1 MLKNYFKIA
10 LRNISKHKGYS
21 FINISGL
28 AIGIACCL
36 LILVY
41 VQHELSYDEYHQNA
55 DRIVRVSMDVG
66 EENPIAVTPS
76 MVAPT
81 LKQIVPEIEQ
91 WVRIYEPTRYSPAI
105 ITANENKF
113 QEESF
118 FYADSSFFQ
127 IFTFDFIAGNP
138 NTALDNPR
146 SLVLPKSTA
155 LKLFGSTDVLGETVN
170 TRIFNTNYDFE
181 VTGVIEDVPTNSHFT
196 FDYLGSL
203 HTMSSW
209 SQLDDSQIR
218 SANFFTYLLLN
229 NSNST
234 GPLEQKANSFITE
247 NLVQDRIDKLVF
259 TPVSEL
265 YLNSNFEFEIAPM
278 GSMQNVIGFIFLAL
292 MVLIIATINYVNLAT
307 ARSSR
312 RGAEVG
318 IRKALGAVKSQLVK
332 QFYGE
337 SILLT
342 LFSVLLALILVEFF
356 KEPFFDLMG
365 KEVSFNLFTD
375 PSAWILLGGITV
387 ITAALAGSYP
397 AFLLSSYQPV
407 RVLKGLLGT
416 TGSDRTLR
424 KGLVISQFAISTFLI
439 LCTVIIYQQTN
450 FILTADLGFDDEEV
464 IVLPARDNELAAK
477 QDLLKSEVLRQPG
490 VKAATY
496 MSNIPGK
503 VFGGYGSVHNT
514 TMEPIGTAAGAADA
528 DLAQT
533 LGIELVA
540 GNGFPDNPSYT
551 REQGYVY
558 LINEQ
563 LAQAHGWSPQEAVGK
578 PFNVLGGREGEVVG
592 VMQDFNYQSLREN
605 VEPLALFIHEQM
617 YNYLLVK
624 VEPGN
629 LQGTI
634 AALDNI
640 WQDIAPH
647 RPFEFEFMDQQLNAL
662 YQSELQTRNL
672 LLAFSGLAIFI
683 ACLGLVGLSSF
694 LIERRAKEIGIRK
707 VLGASVVKI
716 VSLLSADFLKLVA
729 IGFVVG
735 TPIAWYVMDQ
745 WLTNFAYRIDIG
757 IAVFLTVGLIA
768 MIVAV
773 LTVSW
778 QSIKAAVANPVD
790 SLRSE

>member
-10 LRNISKHKGYS
+10 FRNISKHKGYS

-36 LILVY
+36 LILIY
-41 VQHELSYDEYHQNA
+41 VRHELSYDQFHKKA
-55 DRIVRVSMDVG
+55 DRIVRISMESGGD
-66 EENPIAVTPS
+66 NIAVTPS

-81 LKQIVPEIEQ
+81 LNQISPEIER
-91 WVRIYEPTRYSPAI
+91 WVRLYEPTRYSPAI
-105 ITANENKF
+105 ISTGENKF
-113 QEESF
+113 QEDSF
-118 FYADSSFFQ
+118 LYADSSFFQ
-127 IFTFDFIAGNP
+127 IFSFDFIAGNP
-138 NTALDNPR
+138 ETALKNPR

-155 LKLFGSTDVLGETVN
+155 LKLFGSVDVLGETVN
-170 TRIFNTNYDFE
+170 ARIFNTNYDFE
-181 VTGVIEDVPTNSHFT
+181 VTGVIENVPANSHFT
-196 FDYLGSL
+196 FNYLGSL

-218 SANFFTYLLLN
+218 AANFFTYLLLN
-229 NSNST
+229 SSSST
-234 GPLEQKANSFITE
+234 ESLRQTANAFIRD
-247 NLVQDRIDKLVF
+247 NQIQDRVDQLIF
-259 TPVSEL
+259 TPVTEL
-265 YLNSNFEFEIAPM
+265 YLNSNFDFEIAPM

-292 MVLIIATINYVNLAT
+292 MVLLIATINYVNLST

-337 SILLT
+337 SILIT
-342 LFSVLLALILVEFF
+342 LISVVLALILVEFF
-356 KEPFFDLMG
+356 KEPFFQLMG
-365 KEVSFNLFTD
+365 KDIGFNLFTD
-375 PSAWILLGGITV
+375 PSAWMLLAGVTI

-407 RVLKGLLGT
+407 RVLKGLLGS
-416 TGSDRTLR
+416 TGSDGTLR

-450 FILTADLGFDDEEV
+450 FILTADLGFDDDEV
-464 IVLPARDNELAAK
+464 IVLPARDNELAQK

-490 VKAATY
+490 VKGATY

-528 DLAQT
+528 DLVQT
-533 LGIELVA
+533 LDIEVIA
-540 GNGFPDNPSYT
+540 GTSFPDSPSYT

-563 LAQAHGWSPQEAVGK
+563 LAQAHGWSPQEAIGK

-592 VMQDFNYQSLREN
+592 VMADFNYQSLREN

-629 LQGTI
+629 IQGTI
-634 AALDNI
+634 ASLENM
-640 WQDIAPH
+640 WQDVAPH
-647 RPFEFEFMDQQLNAL
+647 RPFEFEFLDQQLNAL

-707 VLGASVVKI
+707 VLGASVSKI
-716 VSLLSADFLKLVA
+716 VALLSTDFLKLVA

-745 WLTNFAYRIDIG
+745 WLTNFAYRIDMNV
-757 IAVFLTVGLIA
+757 AVFITVGLIA
-768 MIVAV
+768 MIIAI

>member
-10 LRNISKHKGYS
+10 FRNISKHKGYS

-36 LILVY
+36 LILIY
-41 VQHELSYDEYHQNA
+41 VRHELSYDQFHKKA
-55 DRIVRVSMDVG
+55 DRIVRISMESGGD
-66 EENPIAVTPS
+66 NIAVTPS

-81 LKQIVPEIEQ
+81 LNQISPEIER
-91 WVRIYEPTRYSPAI
+91 WVRLYEPTRYSPAI
-105 ITANENKF
+105 ISTGENKF
-113 QEESF
+113 QEDSF
-118 FYADSSFFQ
+118 LYADSSFFR
-127 IFTFDFIAGNP
+127 IFSFDFIAGNP
-138 NTALDNPR
+138 ETVLKNPR

-155 LKLFGSTDVLGETVN
+155 LKLFGSVDVLGETVN
-170 TRIFNTNYDFE
+170 ARIFNTNYDFE
-181 VTGVIEDVPTNSHFT
+181 VTGVINDVPANSHFT
-196 FDYLGSL
+196 FNYLGSL

-218 SANFFTYLLLN
+218 AANFFTYLLLN
-229 NSNST
+229 NSSST
-234 GPLEQKANSFITE
+234 ESLRQTANAFIRD
-247 NLVQDRIDKLVF
+247 NQIQDRVDQLIF
-259 TPVSEL
+259 TPITEL
-265 YLNSNFEFEIAPM
+265 YLNSNFDFEIAPM

-292 MVLIIATINYVNLAT
+292 MVLLIATINYVNLST

-337 SILLT
+337 SILIT
-342 LFSVLLALILVEFF
+342 LISVVLALILVEFF
-356 KEPFFDLMG
+356 KEPFFELMG
-365 KEVSFNLFTD
+365 KDISFNLFTD
-375 PSAWILLGGITV
+375 PSAWMLLAGVTI

-407 RVLKGLLGT
+407 RVLKGLLGS
-416 TGSDRTLR
+416 TGSDGTLR
-424 KGLVISQFAISTFLI
+424 KALVISQFAISTFLI

-464 IVLPARDNELAAK
+464 IVLPARDSELAQK

-490 VKAATY
+490 VKGATY

-528 DLAQT
+528 DLVRT
-533 LGIELVA
+533 LDIEVIA
-540 GNGFPDNPSYT
+540 GTSFPDNPSYT

-563 LAQAHGWSPQEAVGK
+563 LAQAHGWSPQEAISK

-592 VMQDFNYQSLREN
+592 VMADFNYQSLREN

-629 LQGTI
+629 IQGTI
-634 AALDNI
+634 ASLENI
-640 WQDIAPH
+640 WQDVAPH
-647 RPFEFEFMDQQLNAL
+647 RPFEFEFLDQQLNAL

-707 VLGASVVKI
+707 VLGASVSKI
-716 VSLLSADFLKLVA
+716 VALLSTDFLKLVA
-729 IGFVVG
+729 IGFVMG

-745 WLTNFAYRIDIG
+745 WLTNFAYRIDMNV
-757 IAVFLTVGLIA
+757 AVFITVGLIA
-768 MIVAV
+768 MIIAI

>member
-10 LRNISKHKGYS
+10 FRNISKHKGYS

-36 LILVY
+36 LILIY
-41 VQHELSYDEYHQNA
+41 VRHELSYDQFHKKA
-55 DRIVRVSMDVG
+55 DRIVRISMESGGD
-66 EENPIAVTPS
+66 NIAVTPS

-81 LKQIVPEIEQ
+81 LNQISPEIER
-91 WVRIYEPTRYSPAI
+91 WVRLYEPTRYSPAI
-105 ITANENKF
+105 ISTGENKF
-113 QEESF
+113 QEENF
-118 FYADSSFFQ
+118 LYADSSFFR
-127 IFTFDFIAGNP
+127 IFSFDFIVGNP
-138 NTALDNPR
+138 ETALKNPR

-155 LKLFGSTDVLGETVN
+155 LKLFGSVDVLGETVN
-170 TRIFNTNYDFE
+170 ARIFNTNYDFE
-181 VTGVIEDVPTNSHFT
+181 VTGVIENVPVNSHFT
-196 FDYLGSL
+196 FNYLGSL

-218 SANFFTYLLLN
+218 AANFFTYLLLN
-229 NSNST
+229 SSSST
-234 GPLEQKANSFITE
+234 ESLRQTANAFIRD
-247 NLVQDRIDKLVF
+247 NQIQDRVDQLIF
-259 TPVSEL
+259 TPVTEL
-265 YLNSNFEFEIAPM
+265 YLNSNFDFEIAPM

-292 MVLIIATINYVNLAT
+292 MVLLIATINYVNLST

-337 SILLT
+337 SILIT
-342 LFSVLLALILVEFF
+342 LISVVLALILVEFF
-356 KEPFFDLMG
+356 KEPFFQLMG
-365 KEVSFNLFTD
+365 KDISFNLFTD
-375 PSAWILLGGITV
+375 PSAWMLLAGVTI

-407 RVLKGLLGT
+407 RVLKGLLGS
-416 TGSDRTLR
+416 TGSDGTLR

-464 IVLPARDNELAAK
+464 IVLPARDSELAQK

-490 VKAATY
+490 VKGATY

-528 DLAQT
+528 DLVQT
-533 LGIELVA
+533 LDIEVIA
-540 GNGFPDNPSYT
+540 GTSFPDNPSYT

-563 LAQAHGWSPQEAVGK
+563 LAQAHGWSPQEAIGK

-592 VMQDFNYQSLREN
+592 VMADFNYQSLRDN

-629 LQGTI
+629 IQGTI
-634 AALDNI
+634 ASLENM
-640 WQDIAPH
+640 WQDVAPH
-647 RPFEFEFMDQQLNAL
+647 RPFEFEFLDQQLNAL

-707 VLGASVVKI
+707 VLGASVSKI
-716 VSLLSADFLKLVA
+716 VALLSTDFLKLVA

-745 WLTNFAYRIDIG
+745 WLTNFAYRIDMNV
-757 IAVFLTVGLIA
+757 AVFITVGLIA
-768 MIVAV
+768 MIIAI

>member
-1 MLKNYFKIA
+1 MLKNYIKIA
-10 LRNISKHKGYS
+10 FRNISKHKGYS

-28 AIGIACCL
+28 AIGVACCL
-36 LILVY
+36 LILIFVR
-41 VQHELSYDEYHQNA
+41 HELSFDRFHEKS
-55 DRIVRVSMDVG
+55 DRIVRISMESGDDK
-66 EENPIAVTPS
+66 IAVTPS
-76 MVAPT
+76 MVAPS
-81 LKQIVPEIEQ
+81 LGQISPDVER
-91 WVRIYEPTRYSPAI
+91 WVRLYEPTRYSPAI
-105 ITANENKF
+105 ITAGENKF
-113 QEESF
+113 QEDNF
-118 FYADSSFFQ
+118 LYADSSFFS
-127 IFTFDFIAGNP
+127 IFSFDFIAGNP
-138 NTALDNPR
+138 QTALINPK

-181 VTGVIEDVPTNSHFT
+181 VTGVIEDVPANSHFS
-196 FDYLGSL
+196 FSYLGSL
-203 HTMSSW
+203 HTMSGW

-218 SANFFTYLLLN
+218 AANFFSYLLLN
-229 NSNST
+229 NSSSIESLSQT
-234 GPLEQKANSFITE
+234 ANAFIRD
-247 NLVQDRIDKLVF
+247 NQVQDRVDRLIF
-259 TPVSEL
+259 TPVTEL
-265 YLNSNFEFEIAPM
+265 YLNSDFEFEIAPM

-292 MVLIIATINYVNLAT
+292 MVLLIATINYVNLST

-337 SILLT
+337 SILIT
-342 LFSVLLALILVEFF
+342 VISVVLALILVEFF
-356 KEPFFDLMG
+356 KEPFFELLG
-365 KEVSFNLFTD
+365 KDISFNLFTD
-375 PSAWILLGGITV
+375 TSAWLLLGGVTIV
-387 ITAALAGSYP
+387 TAALAGSYP

-407 RVLKGLLGT
+407 RVLKGLLGS
-416 TGSDRTLR
+416 TGSDGTLR

-450 FILTADLGFDDEEV
+450 FILSADLGFDDEEV
-464 IVLPARDNELAAK
+464 IVLPARDNELAQK
-477 QDLLKSEVLRQPG
+477 QDLLKGEVLRQPG
-490 VKAATY
+490 IKGATY

-514 TMEPIGTAAGAADA
+514 TMEPIGTAAGAADT
-528 DLAQT
+528 DLVQT
-533 LGIELVA
+533 LDIEIIA
-540 GNGFPDNPSYT
+540 GSSFPNNPSYT
-551 REQGYVY
+551 RDQGYVY

-563 LAQAHGWSPQEAVGK
+563 LAKAHGWTPQEAVGK

-592 VMQDFNYQSLREN
+592 VMADFNYQSLREN

-624 VEPGN
+624 VEPAN
-629 LQGTI
+629 IQGTI
-634 AALDNI
+634 AALENM
-640 WQDIAPH
+640 WQDVAPH
-647 RPFEFEFMDQQLNAL
+647 RPFEFEFLDQQLNAL

-694 LIERRAKEIGIRK
+694 MIERRAKEIGIRK
-707 VLGASVVKI
+707 VLGASVSKI
-716 VSLLSADFLKLVA
+716 VTLLSTDFLKLVA

-745 WLTNFAYRIDIG
+745 WLTNFAYRVDMNV
-757 IAVFLTVGLIA
+757 AVFITVGLIA
-768 MIVAV
+768 MIIAI

>member
-10 LRNISKHKGYS
+10 FRNISKHKGYS

-36 LILVY
+36 LILIY
-41 VQHELSYDEYHQNA
+41 VRHELSYDQFHEKA
-55 DRIVRVSMDVG
+55 DRIVRISMESGGD
-66 EENPIAVTPS
+66 NIAVTPS

-81 LKQIVPEIEQ
+81 LNQISPEIER
-91 WVRIYEPTRYSPAI
+91 WVRLYEPTRYSPAI
-105 ITANENKF
+105 ISTGENKF
-113 QEESF
+113 QEENF
-118 FYADSSFFQ
+118 LYADSSFFR
-127 IFTFDFIAGNP
+127 IFSFDFIAGNP
-138 NTALDNPR
+138 ETALKNPR

-155 LKLFGSTDVLGETVN
+155 LKLFGSVDILGETVN
-170 TRIFNTNYDFE
+170 ARIFNTNYDFE
-181 VTGVIEDVPTNSHFT
+181 VTGVIENVPANSHFT
-196 FDYLGSL
+196 FNYLGSL

-218 SANFFTYLLLN
+218 AANFFTYLLLN
-229 NSNST
+229 SSSST
-234 GPLEQKANSFITE
+234 ESLRQTANAFIRD
-247 NLVQDRIDKLVF
+247 NQIQDRVDQLIF
-259 TPVSEL
+259 TPVTEL
-265 YLNSNFEFEIAPM
+265 YLNSNFDFEIAPM

-292 MVLIIATINYVNLAT
+292 MVLLIATINYVNLST

-337 SILLT
+337 SILIT
-342 LFSVLLALILVEFF
+342 LISVVLALILVEFF
-356 KEPFFDLMG
+356 KEPFFELMG
-365 KEVSFNLFTD
+365 KDISFNLFTD
-375 PSAWILLGGITV
+375 PSAWMLLAGVTI

-407 RVLKGLLGT
+407 RVLKGLLGS
-416 TGSDRTLR
+416 TGSDGTLR

-464 IVLPARDNELAAK
+464 IVLPARDSELAQK
-477 QDLLKSEVLRQPG
+477 QGLLKSEVLRQPG
-490 VKAATY
+490 VKGATY

-528 DLAQT
+528 DLVQT
-533 LGIELVA
+533 LDIEIIA
-540 GNGFPDNPSYT
+540 GNSFPDNPSYT

-563 LAQAHGWSPQEAVGK
+563 LAQAHGWSPQEAIGK

-592 VMQDFNYQSLREN
+592 VMADFNYQSLREN

-629 LQGTI
+629 IQGTI
-634 AALDNI
+634 ASLENM
-640 WQDIAPH
+640 WQDVAPH
-647 RPFEFEFMDQQLNAL
+647 RPFEFEFLDQQLNAL

-707 VLGASVVKI
+707 VLGASVSKI
-716 VSLLSADFLKLVA
+716 VALLSTDFLKLVA

-745 WLTNFAYRIDIG
+745 WLTNFAYRIDMNV
-757 IAVFLTVGLIA
+757 AVFITVGLIA
-768 MIVAV
+768 MIIAI

>member
-10 LRNISKHKGYS
+10 FRNISKHKGYS

-36 LILVY
+36 LILIFVR
-41 VQHELSYDEYHQNA
+41 HELSYDRFHERA
-55 DRIVRVSMDVG
+55 DRIVRISMESGNDKL
-66 EENPIAVTPS
+66 AVTPS
-76 MVAPT
+76 MVAPS
-81 LKQIVPEIEQ
+81 LGQISPDVVR
-91 WVRIYEPTRYSPAI
+91 WVRLYEPTRYSPAI
-105 ITANENKF
+105 ISAGENKF
-113 QEESF
+113 QEDHF
-118 FYADSSFFQ
+118 MYADSSFFS
-127 IFTFDFIAGNP
+127 IFSFDFIAGNP
-138 NTALDNPR
+138 QTALKNPK
-146 SLVLPKSTA
+146 SLVLPKATA
-155 LKLFGSTDVLGETVN
+155 LKLFGSTNVLGETVN
-170 TRIFNTNYDFE
+170 ARIFNTNYDFE
-181 VTGVIEDVPTNSHFT
+181 VTGVIEDVPANSHFS
-196 FDYLGSL
+196 FNYLGSL

-218 SANFFTYLLLN
+218 AANFFTYLLLN
-229 NSNST
+229 SSSSIESLT
-234 GPLEQKANSFITE
+234 QTANAFIRD
-247 NLVQDRIDKLVF
+247 NQVQDRVDRLIF
-259 TPVSEL
+259 TPVTEL
-265 YLNSNFEFEIAPM
+265 YLNSDFEFEIAPM

-292 MVLIIATINYVNLAT
+292 MVLLIATINYVNLST

-337 SILLT
+337 SILIT
-342 LFSVLLALILVEFF
+342 LISVVLALILVEFF
-356 KEPFFDLMG
+356 KEPFFELMG
-365 KEVSFNLFTD
+365 KDISFNLFTD
-375 PSAWILLGGITV
+375 TSAWILLAGVTV
-387 ITAALAGSYP
+387 ITATLAGSYP

-407 RVLKGLLGT
+407 RVLKGLLGS
-416 TGSDRTLR
+416 TGSDGTLR

-450 FILTADLGFDDEEV
+450 FILSADLGFDDEEV
-464 IVLPARDNELAAK
+464 IVLPARDNELAQK

-490 VKAATY
+490 VKGATY

-514 TMEPIGTAAGAADA
+514 TMEPIGTAAGAADI
-528 DLAQT
+528 DLVQT
-533 LGIELVA
+533 LDIEIIA
-540 GNGFPDNPSYT
+540 GSSFPNNPSYT

-563 LAQAHGWSPQEAVGK
+563 LAKAHGWTPQEAIGK

-592 VMQDFNYQSLREN
+592 VMADFNYQSLREN

-624 VEPGN
+624 VEPAN
-629 LQGTI
+629 IQGTI
-634 AALDNI
+634 AALENM
-640 WQDIAPH
+640 WQDVAPH
-647 RPFEFEFMDQQLNAL
+647 RPFEFEFLDQQLNAL

-694 LIERRAKEIGIRK
+694 MIERRAKEIGIRK
-707 VLGASVVKI
+707 VLGASVSKI
-716 VSLLSADFLKLVA
+716 VALLSTDFLKLVA
-729 IGFVVG
+729 IGFIVG
-735 TPIAWYVMDQ
+735 TPVAWYVMDQ
-745 WLTNFAYRIDIG
+745 WLTNFAYRIDMG
-757 IAVFLTVGLIA
+757 IAVFISVGLIA
-768 MIVAV
+768 MIVAI

-778 QSIKAAVANPVD
+778 QAIKAAVANPVD

>member
-28 AIGIACCL
+28 AIGIACCM

-41 VQHELSYDEYHQNA
+41 VRHELSFDEFHEKA
-55 DRIVRVSMDVG
+55 DRIVRVNLDSSDDQ
-66 EENPIAVTPS
+66 IAVTPS

-81 LKQIVPEIEQ
+81 LGQISPDVEH
-91 WVRIYEPTRYSPAI
+91 WVRLYEPTRYSPAI
-105 ITANENKF
+105 INTGENKF
-113 QEESF
+113 QEEGF
-118 FYADSSFFQ
+118 FYADSSFFR
-127 IFTFDFIAGNP
+127 IFSFNFIAGNP
-138 NTALDNPR
+138 NTALENPR

-170 TRIFNTNYDFE
+170 ARIFNTNYDFE
-181 VTGVIEDVPTNSHFT
+181 ITGVIEDVPSNSHFT
-196 FDYLGSL
+196 FNYLGSL
-203 HTMSSW
+203 NTMSGW
-209 SQLDDSQIR
+209 SELDDSQIR
-218 SANFFTYLLLN
+218 AANFFTYLLLK
-229 NSNST
+229 NSNSIES
-234 GPLEQKANSFITE
+234 LEQTANTFITE
-247 NLVQDRIDKLVF
+247 NLVQDRIDKLIF
-259 TPVSEL
+259 TPVSDL
-265 YLNSNFEFEIAPM
+265 YLNSDFEFEIAPM

-292 MVLIIATINYVNLAT
+292 MVLVIATINYLNLAT

-318 IRKALGAVKSQLVK
+318 IRKALGAVKSQLIK

-342 LFSVLLALILVEFF
+342 FMSVVLALILVEFF
-356 KEPFFDLMG
+356 KEPFFELMG
-365 KEVSFNLFTD
+365 KDISFNLAAD
-375 PSAWILLGGITV
+375 PYAWMLLAGVTF

-416 TGSDRTLR
+416 TGSDSTLR

-450 FILTADLGFDDEEV
+450 FILSADLGFDDEEV
-464 IVLPARDNELAAK
+464 IVLPARDNELAPK
-477 QDLLKSEVLRQPG
+477 QDLLKNEVLRQPG
-490 VKAATY
+490 VKGATY

-514 TMEPIGTAAGAADA
+514 TMEPIGTSAGAADA
-528 DLAQT
+528 DLVET
-533 LGIELVA
+533 LGIDVIA
-540 GNGFPDNPSYT
+540 GNPFPDNPSYT

-563 LAQAHGWSPQEAVGK
+563 LARAHGWTPQEAVGK

-592 VMQDFNYQSLREN
+592 VMADFNYQSLREN

-629 LQGTI
+629 IRGTI
-634 AALDNI
+634 SGLENI

-662 YQSELQTRNL
+662 YQSELQTRDL
-672 LLAFSGLAIFI
+672 LLAFSALAIFI

-707 VLGASVVKI
+707 VLGATVANVVG
-716 VSLLSADFLKLVA
+716 LLSKDFIKLVVLGFLIA
-729 IGFVVG
+729 I
-735 TPIAWYVMDQ
+735 PIAWYAMSQ
-745 WLTNFAYRIDIG
+745 WLADFAYRIEIG